1 MPLMK
6 YFGFVG
12 STLFLLLFLMNWLVP
27 EPAIEPGHV
36 SIERPV
42 IRIRSME
49 TLPEKVVFDTSMP
62 TVTPPPV
69 FTRVTVQA
77 PQSAFTFAQ
86 LTPDPLPTFSP
97 IGQVAAK
104 RQPITVKRDPARVVA
119 THRAPSHV
127 HTTGTKNYAVREA
140 EVYTRPSVKRHY

>member
-49 TLPEKVVFDTSMP
+49 TLPEKVVFDTRVCRHLSQ
-62 TVTPPPV
+62 
-69 FTRVTVQA
+69 TR
-77 PQSAFTFAQ
+77 AQ
-86 LTPDPLPTFSP
+86 T
-97 IGQVAAK
+97 
-104 RQPITVKRDPARVVA
+104 RCNPAR
-119 THRAPSHV
+119 
-127 HTTGTKNYAVREA
+127 KFCAVF
-140 EVYTRPSVKRHY
+140 S